1 MSTRVIG
8 LGQSAAG
15 DDGVGLAVLQWI
27 RDAGAPAGTELLE
40 VREATELIALLE
52 TPRPVVLVDAMV
64 GHGAIGEVLAFG
76 VEALD
81 APSRGPRPVS
91 THGVDIGH
99 AIALARL
106 LSGDALSPAIW
117 VVGVTIAPPRRFV
130 HGLSPAVHAAIPA
143 AARAVL
149 ARAGDEA
156 QSG

>member
-1 MSTRVIG
+1 MGTRVIG

-27 RDAGAPAGTELLE
+27 REAGAPAGTELLE
-40 VREATELIALLE
+40 AREATELIALLE

-91 THGVDIGH
+91 THGVDIGQ

-106 LSGDALSPAIW
+106 LSADALSPAIW
-117 VVGVTIAPPRRFV
+117 VVGVSIAPPRRFV
-130 HGLSPAVHAAIPA
+130 HGLSPAVRAAIPA

-149 ARAGDEA
+149 ARAG
-156 QSG
+156 G